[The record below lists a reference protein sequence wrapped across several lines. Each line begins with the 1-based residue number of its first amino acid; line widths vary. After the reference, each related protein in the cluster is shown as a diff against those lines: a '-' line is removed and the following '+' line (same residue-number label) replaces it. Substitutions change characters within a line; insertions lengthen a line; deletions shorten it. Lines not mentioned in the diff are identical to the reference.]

1 MLVFETSN
9 ILLEPLNQDEWVNY
23 LVHLNMSNEHYFQ
36 YGYEDKEELFELIQ
50 TPVDIGIYYTIKK
63 TGTDEMVGYV
73 AITPELEGTPYN
85 NIEFYIFREYRREG
99 YAYEAILV
107 MIDEYFKGSLTE
119 RIPYEVVAETIIE
132 NQPSIALLEKLG
144 FVREAIG
151 FNVSLDENNNIS
163 AHTGLRRYVIKYED
177 FYKRFKKC

>member
-1 MLVFETSN
+1 MIVFESSKV
-9 ILLEPLNQDEWVNY
+9 LLEPLNQDEWVNY

-50 TPVDIGIYYTIKK
+50 TPVEVGIYYTIKK
-63 TGTDEMVGYV
+63 AGTDEMVGYV
-73 AITPELEGTPYN
+73 AITPEIEGEPYN
-85 NIEFYIFREYRREG
+85 NLEVHIFQEYRREG

-119 RIPYEVVAETIIE
+119 RIPCEVVAETIIE

-151 FNVSLDENNNIS
+151 FRVSFDENNNIS
-163 AHTGLRRYVIKYED
+163 AHTGLRRYVLKYED
-177 FYKRFKKC
+177 FCKRFKKR